1 MKIILGTASP
11 QRRQVFESMGYEF
24 TVMTADIDEKAIRF
38 ENPKELTI
46 ALAKAKAETIF
57 LRVSSPCL
65 LITADQVIMW
75 KDEMREKP
83 EGEEQARHYLA
94 TLHEFPC
101 HIVNGI
107 VVTNTETGKQVTAN
121 DISIVRFKQI
131 PDDVITNLIQEGKVF
146 GWAGGF
152 ATEDPVFIPYIETI
166 QGEEGSG
173 RGLPKNLTEQLIK
186 EAHNSALSR
195 TRK

>member
-24 TVMTADIDEKAIRF
+24 TVMTADINEKAIRF

-46 ALAKAKAETIF
+46 ALAKAKAAAI
-57 LRVSSPCL
+57 LPRVSSPAL

-83 EGEEQARHYLA
+83 ENKEQARYYLA
-94 TLHEFPC
+94 TLHEAPSC
-101 HIVNGI
+101 HVNGI
-107 VVTNTETGKQVTAN
+107 AVTNTETGKQVTAN
-121 DISIVRFKQI
+121 DTSIIRFKKI
-131 PDDVITNLIQEGKVF
+131 PDEVITNLIQDGRVF

-152 ATEDPVFIPYIETI
+152 TTKDPAFIPYIEAM
-166 QGEEGSG
+166 QGDEGSG
-173 RGLPKNLTEQLIK
+173 RGLPKNLTKQLIQ
-186 EAHNSALSR
+186 EAQ
-195 TRK
+195 T